1 LFGRVADTDDPAKGN
16 QLNASREEQFRQ
28 LYEEHVE
35 LLARYVSRRTSG
47 NDIQDVV
54 ADTFLTAWRRFDELP
69 QDPLP
74 WLFVT
79 ARKLIANRH
88 RSTERRG
95 ALHQKL
101 VAGPAWD
108 LEQSPRSDLSEVDE
122 RLLAAITELPDAER
136 EAFMLVA
143 WDGLDPTRASRAAGC
158 SAATFRMRLH
168 RARRRLKQELG
179 PERPFVQVAE
189 IHTSLEESR

>member
-1 LFGRVADTDDPAKGN
+1 MIQRREP
-16 QLNASREEQFRQ
+16 QLNASREERFRL
-28 LYEEHVE
+28 LYEDHVE
-35 LLARYVSRRTSG
+35 RLARYVSRRTTG

-54 ADTFLTAWRRFDELP
+54 ADTFLTAWRRFDDLP

-74 WLFVT
+74 WLFAT

-95 ALHQKL
+95 ALHDKL
-101 VAGPAWD
+101 AAG
-108 LEQSPRSDLSEVDE
+108 SPWPLGQASPSDLSEVDQ
-122 RLLAAITELPDAER
+122 RLLAAIAELPYAER

-143 WDGLDPTRASRAAGC
+143 WDGLDATRASRVAGC

-168 RARRRLKQELG
+168 RARRRLKHQMVPYG
-179 PERPFVQVAE
+179 PCPALADNRTPV
-189 IHTSLEESR
+189 EESK